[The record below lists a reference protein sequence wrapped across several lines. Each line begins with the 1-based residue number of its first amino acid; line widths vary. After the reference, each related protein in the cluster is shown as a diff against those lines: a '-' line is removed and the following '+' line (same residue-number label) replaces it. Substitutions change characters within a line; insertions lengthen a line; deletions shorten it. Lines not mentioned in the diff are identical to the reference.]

1 MIYFQL
7 VYEFIKI
14 SLFSFGGG
22 YGTLPFIYYLANQYS
37 WYSVKEIMHMV
48 AIAAITPG
56 AFGVNMATYTGF
68 KTAGVIGA
76 FLTTLALIIPS
87 MLLSIGIYKI
97 LRKYKDSIFMK
108 DFLETLRAIASGLL
122 FVVVLQ
128 MINQE
133 IFHFELKTM
142 KMNFDPKAFLFLI
155 ISILLYFLVKKN
167 IPVTMLLT
175 LAFGIFMKYYG
186 II

>member
-87 MLLSIGIYKI
+87 MLLSIGIYKTVR
-97 LRKYKDSIFMK
+97 LTSNKSLLKDLSV
-108 DFLETLRAIASGLL
+108 S
-122 FVVVLQ
+122 
-128 MINQE
+128 
-133 IFHFELKTM
+133 
-142 KMNFDPKAFLFLI
+142 
-155 ISILLYFLVKKN
+155 S
-167 IPVTMLLT
+167 
-175 LAFGIFMKYYG
+175 
-186 II
+186 